1 MYILSLQ
8 YLTANIL
15 LCMLNDKLLNFVGDE
30 MLHTYFKHLCTY
42 VVVVICCCCCYC
54 LLQFGAINNTE
65 MLSDDSDDEVM

>member
-1 MYILSLQ
+1 
-8 YLTANIL
+8 
-15 LCMLNDKLLNFVGDE
+15 MLNDKLLNLVGDE

-42 VVVVICCCCCYC
+42 VVAVICCCCYY